1 MVDGAN
7 NPSGRK
13 TVKIGVVAPLSG
25 KGAKLGLEM
34 AQAVE
39 LAIEDANASRDGP
52 DIVFELVRCDDKGDE
67 SEGNRV
73 ATALIEDNDVLGVV
87 GHYNSNVTL
96 AVAQTYCDASMPL
109 VSPIVSNPR
118 LTEQGWSNVFR
129 FTNRDDE
136 TASAIADHLS
146 GQLKKRRAVVVK
158 TDTVYGQSMSEE
170 FVRAFEKIGG
180 TAVREYVVEEGTT
193 EFGSIVGSFPENIDL
208 VFYGGTFEGAPL
220 LKAMRA
226 AGLQHLLATGDG
238 CWDVWNFLEPTGE
251 VAERGEGVLV
261 LSACPEIGMV
271 AGSSE
276 FASRYADRFGPV
288 GNYAVNCYD
297 AATVLIEAIVAAVAS
312 ENAPTRRSVLS
323 ALQKTQHQGIAY
335 PAPVKWD
342 GKQDN
347 VAALTA
353 LHVADAGQFRQ
364 VAMAARPTRLP
375 GLEDIHNANGP
386 FAP

>member
-1 MVDGAN
+1 MVEAKAHTAG
-7 NPSGRK
+7 GRK

-25 KGAKLGLEM
+25 VGAKLGLEM
-34 AQAVE
+34 AQAAG
-39 LAIEDANASRDGP
+39 LAIDDANANRAGSSFD
-52 DIVFELVRCDDKGDE
+52 FELVRYDDKGEE

-73 ATALIEDNDVLGVV
+73 AVALIEDNDVMGVV

-109 VSPIVSNPR
+109 VSPIVSNPK
-118 LTEQGWSNVFR
+118 LTERGWSNVFR
-129 FTNRDDE
+129 FTNRDDA
-136 TASAIADHLS
+136 TAAVLANHLS
-146 GQLKKRRAVVVK
+146 GQLKKQRAVVVK
-158 TDTVYGQSMSEE
+158 TDTVYGESMSDE
-170 FVRAFEKIGG
+170 FVRAFGKTGG

-193 EFGSIVGSFPENIDL
+193 EFGSIVRSFPENIDL

-226 AGLQHLLATGDG
+226 AGLPQLFATGDG

-261 LSACPEIGMV
+261 LSACPEIGV
-271 AGSSE
+271 VSGSSE

-297 AATVLIEAIVAAVAS
+297 AATILIEVIAAAVAS
-312 ENAPTRRSVLS
+312 ENELSRRIVLS

-335 PAPVKWD
+335 PGPVKWD
-342 GKQDN
+342 EKQDN

-353 LHVADAGQFRQ
+353 LHVVNAGQFRQ
-364 VAMAARPTRLP
+364 IAMAGR
-375 GLEDIHNANGP
+375 H
-386 FAP
+386 